1 MTERWLVTGALGCIG
16 AWTAVTLVRE
26 GARVAAFDLGEA
38 HKVAILS
45 VTEGEDKPAKYPKM
59 FEKAR
64 YAVLSKMDLLPH
76 VPFDVD
82 RAVACARGVNPDL
95 EFLFTSALQPEGM
108 QEWYAFLRAQ
118 LRRRSA
124 A

>member
-1 MTERWLVTGALGCIG
+1 
-16 AWTAVTLVRE
+16 
-26 GARVAAFDLGEA
+26 
-38 HKVAILS
+38 
-45 VTEGEDKPAKYPKM
+45 M
-59 FEKAR
+59 FQQAR

-82 RAVACARGVNPDL
+82 KALECARRVNPDL
-95 EFLFTSALQPEGM
+95 QFLFTSALRPDGL

-118 LRRRSA
+118 VRRRSA